1 MTDLHNRIFNYRNA
15 KPDDK
20 EDSRKLIDDLF
31 AEVERLLD
39 VEKQLRKDGAQ
50 ALALARKGLDD
61 TERAEKYWTAYEK
74 LEKKCARLEEKYHA
88 AAIACDGFRDSLVA
102 EREWGDRIGHRSRE
116 ANGNIVVCPATFGG
130 RCDCILSERP
140 TKVT

>member
-31 AEVERLLD
+31 AEVERLREEVAHLASTPG
-39 VEKQLRKDGAQ
+39 GA
-50 ALALARKGLDD
+50 A
-61 TERAEKYWTAYEK
+61 TVAYEASVRKSCGK
-74 LEKKCARLEEKYHA
+74 LIDERDEARA
-88 AAIACDGFRDSLVA
+88 SLVA
-102 EREWGDRIGHRSRE
+102 EREWGDRVGHRGRE
-116 ANGNIVVCPATFGG
+116 MNGNIVVCPATFGG

-140 TKVT
+140 NST